1 LGGGW
6 VSFAPATGTPETGG
20 FSTRELRRII
30 QGLEGLNLVGA
41 DVVEVAPAYDTNAQL
56 TAMAAADIMYDV
68 LSIMAKHPPQ
78 SYHHQ
83 VPQ

>member
-1 LGGGW
+1 MGG

-56 TAMAAADIMYDV
+56 TTMAAADIMYDV
-68 LSIMAKHPPQ
+68 LSIMAKYPPQ
-78 SYHHQ
+78 SYRLVQH
-83 VPQ
+83 